1 MPIVGSFAGASA
13 RAYGLGAGV
22 NFRAT
27 GGTIT
32 TSGAYTI
39 HTFLNSTENFV
50 IQSGTKTVEY
60 LVIAGGGGGSGSGAG
75 SAAGN
80 GGGGAGGYLTG
91 SFSGTP
97 QTYTITVGSGGT
109 NGVGNPQSG
118 TQG

>member
-13 RAYGLGAGV
+13 RAYGLGAGIG
-22 NFRAT
+22 FRAT

-60 LVIAGGGGGSGSGAG
+60 LAINFAKLELLLVLAEQMVLVI
-75 SAAGN
+75 
-80 GGGGAGGYLTG
+80 LKVEHKVEL
-91 SFSGTP
+91 
-97 QTYTITVGSGGT
+97 QV
-109 NGVGNPQSG
+109 
-118 TQG
+118 